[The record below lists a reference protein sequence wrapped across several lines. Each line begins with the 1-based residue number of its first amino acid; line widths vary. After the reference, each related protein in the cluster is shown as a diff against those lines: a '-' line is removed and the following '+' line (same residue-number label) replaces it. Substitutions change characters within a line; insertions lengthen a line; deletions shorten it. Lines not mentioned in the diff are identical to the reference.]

1 MKPTRVI
8 ISPRAQKGL
17 ERVPR
22 YIEEKLME
30 WIDLVEEEG
39 IWEARK
45 IKSYHDEPLKGKRSG
60 QRSIRLN
67 RAYRGIY
74 KEQDQTIV
82 LELLVIEVSK
92 HEY

>member
-1 MKPTRVI
+1 MKPTKVVL
-8 ISPRAQKGL
+8 SPGAQKDL
-17 ERVPR
+17 EKVPR

-30 WIDLVEEEG
+30 W
-39 IWEARK
+39 

-60 QRSIRLN
+60 HRSIRLN